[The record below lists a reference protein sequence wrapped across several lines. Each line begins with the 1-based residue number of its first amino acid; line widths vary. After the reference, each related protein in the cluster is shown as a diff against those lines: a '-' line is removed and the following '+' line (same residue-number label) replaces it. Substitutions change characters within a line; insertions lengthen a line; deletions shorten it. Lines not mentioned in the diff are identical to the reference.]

1 MKQMKIYKG
10 LALTFLMI
18 LTSSLAT
25 FACEACNQN
34 QPKIFRGITHGGG
47 PESNWDYVVVI
58 GMVAI
63 TIYTLYATIR
73 CFVVPKERK
82 YNQVKNSILTPQQ

>member
-1 MKQMKIYKG
+1 MKIYKG
-10 LALTFLMI
+10 LALTFLMMLI
-18 LTSSLAT
+18 ANVTT

-47 PESNWDYVVVI
+47 PESNWDYVVVT

-73 CFVVPKERK
+73 CFVKPKEDK
-82 YNQVKNSILTPQQ
+82 YNQIKNTILNPQ